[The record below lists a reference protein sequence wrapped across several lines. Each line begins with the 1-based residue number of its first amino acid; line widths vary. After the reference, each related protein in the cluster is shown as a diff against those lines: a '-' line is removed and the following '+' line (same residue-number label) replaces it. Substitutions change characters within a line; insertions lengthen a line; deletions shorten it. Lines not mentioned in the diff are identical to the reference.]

1 VTASVHDVN
10 ERRLCK
16 ISEEVEKFFALA
28 ILFCGAARI
37 EERFLASP
45 RLACLPA
52 CLPAA
57 GRLGMATAQANK
69 KKEGGHG
76 APCPTGKIRKA
87 KYD

>member
-28 ILFCGAARI
+28 ILFCGAVRI

-45 RLACLPA
+45 ACG
-52 CLPAA
+52 
-57 GRLGMATAQANK
+57 GRLGMATAHANK
-69 KKEGGHG
+69 KKEG
-76 APCPTGKIRKA
+76 AQRAVPLREKFANA